1 MITKLKLE
9 NFRVFGKPVTVCFRP
24 ITVLIGRNNA
34 GKSSVINFLL
44 MLQQSMDP
52 MSPDF
57 LNPRGSRVRLGNFR
71 DLRHANSGGE
81 MLSFELEGH
90 TSKVVRDVEGMLK
103 TTAQAL
109 EKMRVFQET
118 SKPPIGGRR
127 PLGSARPINSA
138 VTFSAPKGDEQPGAS
153 FHFAAEVPYH
163 RTANGNQKIQTESD
177 GGLRIKLEK
186 PFRRNAAMPMAFTDL
201 QREGYAM
208 PPAVM
213 LNHLA
218 ANVTGKAKRGG
229 GISAEKDRWN
239 FTESMLI
246 DMYLTGIR
254 AEVASMGH
262 LLPNRRAFRSVLEL
276 SNAPRN
282 SVGQDG
288 RYALPHLKT
297 LLEKPDSDQAEL
309 VLRYLNSVCDIEKI
323 HFKKTDY
330 LAETYYKVTAVN
342 SRTKAEHRLPYFGFG
357 VSQAL
362 PVITQGVIAPRRAH
376 FMVEQPEAQLHP
388 TAQLALGSFFADI
401 WNEFKVGSI
410 IETHSSNIL
419 LRLRRLVANGT
430 LKKEDVSVAF
440 FEINKR
446 GRATVQN
453 LEIEPDG
460 SMDPDL
466 PMEFFHA
473 DILEGLEFGAG
484 K

>member
-9 NFRVFGKPVTVCFRP
+9 NFRVFGKPVTVRFRP

-57 LNPRGSRVRLGNFR
+57 LNPRGSRVKMGNFR
-71 DLRHANSGGE
+71 DLRHANSGEE
-81 MLSFELEGH
+81 MLGFELEGH
-90 TSKVVRDVEGMLK
+90 TSKVVRDVEDMLK

-109 EKMRVFQET
+109 EEMRVFQET
-118 SKPPIGGRR
+118 TKPPMGSRR
-127 PLGSARPINSA
+127 PFGAAHPINPA
-138 VTFSAPKGDEQPGAS
+138 VTFSPPKGDGQPGAS

-208 PPAVM
+208 PPAAM

-288 RYALPHLKT
+288 RHALPHLKT
-297 LLEKPDSDQAEL
+297 LLEKPGLRAAVVS
-309 VLRYLNSVCDIEKI
+309 RYLNSVCDIEKI
-323 HFKKTDY
+323 YFRKTDY
-330 LAETYYKVTAVN
+330 LADAYIKVTAVS

-362 PVITQGVIAPRRAH
+362 PVIAQGAITPRGAQ
-376 FMVEQPEAQLHP
+376 FMVEQPESQLHP
-388 TAQLALGSFFADI
+388 TAQLEMGEFFADI
-401 WNEFKVGSI
+401 WNKFGVGSI
-410 IETHSSNIL
+410 IETHSDNIL
-419 LRLRRLVANGT
+419 LRLRRLIANGT
-430 LKKEDVSVAF
+430 LNNDDVSVAF
-440 FEINKR
+440 FDIKKGKAKVE
-446 GRATVQN
+446 N
-453 LEIEPDG
+453 LDIEPDG
-460 SMDPDL
+460 SMRKGL

-473 DILEGLEFGAG
+473 NIGESLRMRA
-484 K
+484 KQ